1 MSAHIL
7 QDYKE
12 THTTHSASDDLESL
26 VYVLIWMC
34 MLYAGPGT
42 PCEDVRIVDTVLRP
56 WVTVTNAI
64 DAVNLEAIKQGMKF
78 WPSNVTDKFTPYFK
92 PLCLVVEKLLVEL
105 RGWLSSNDT
114 DDRPHYKAIRNILLE
129 GFGTVA
135 EVPNWSGAKDVF
147 GYGLLQRPIK
157 RKAPS
162 WVTVGH
168 GDREKSS
175 KNHHL

>member
-1 MSAHIL
+1 MSARIL

-34 MLYAGPGT
+34 VLYAGPGT
-42 PCEDVRIVDTVLRP
+42 PREDVRIVDTVLRP
-56 WVTVTNAI
+56 WVTMTNAI
-64 DAVNLEAIKQGMKF
+64 DAVNLGAIKQGMKIR
-78 WPSNVTDKFTPYFK
+78 PSNVTDEFTPYFK
-92 PLCLVVEKLLVEL
+92 PLCPVVEKLLVEL
-105 RGWLSSNDT
+105 RGWLSSNNT
-114 DDRPHYKAIRNILLE
+114 DDRPHYEAVRHILLE
-129 GFGTVA
+129 GFGTVD

-162 WVTVGH
+162 WVTVRH
-168 GDREKSS
+168 GDGEKSS
-175 KNHHL
+175 KTRRL